1 MTLVIQPRQNLVRAF
16 ANTAGFGVRLILG
29 NILLVTYAAIAFCN
43 MHWLPALAL
52 TLLFIPAYGY
62 FYDYIEG
69 MRRYISDLRL
79 MGDKKLRKTF
89 KEIVKSYKKKS

>member
-1 MTLVIQPRQNLVRAF
+1 
-16 ANTAGFGVRLILG
+16 
-29 NILLVTYAAIAFCN
+29 
-43 MHWLPALAL
+43 MHWLLALAL

-89 KEIVKSYKKKS
+89 KEIIKSYKKTL